1 MVMERRLRFCSHID
15 RSAPN
20 EDNHRAVAMT
30 ACEIDIFPAVNGR
43 VLRNWRTNCE
53 ITDFIQ
59 LSLKLPF

>member
-43 VLRNWRTNCE
+43 VLRN
-53 ITDFIQ
+53 
-59 LSLKLPF
+59 